1 MMEATTTRRSRRVPY
16 TAIGLLVGGAAA
28 VLSVIGVS
36 NAAFTDTTSNA
47 SNTWAAA
54 KVELKDDDSDK
65 AMFEVTGML
74 PGESVMHCIEVEYT
88 GTTFKLTPIKL
99 YAEAGTE
106 TALAPHLDVTVEE
119 GTGATF
125 SANCDGFTKTKDLLK
140 DVPLSTVTSTYTAFD
155 SGVGTFTPASGS
167 TKVAYKFV
175 ITLGAD
181 TPDSAQGQSAGATF
195 TWEIQSKVS

>member
-1 MMEATTTRRSRRVPY
+1 MESTTKRRSRRVPY
-16 TAIGLLVGGAAA
+16 TAIGLLAGSAAA
-28 VLSVIGVS
+28 VLAVVGVS
-36 NAAFTDTTSNA
+36 NAAFTGTTSNA
-47 SNTWAAA
+47 SNTWEAA
-54 KVELKDDDSDK
+54 KVELKDDDAEK
-65 AMFEVTGML
+65 AMFETTGML
-74 PGESVMHCIEVEYT
+74 PGESVTHCIEVEYT

-99 YAEAGTE
+99 YAEAGTA
-106 TALAPHLDVTVEE
+106 TDLAPHLDVTVEQ

-125 SANCDGFTKTKDLLK
+125 SADCDGFTGGTKIIDNK
-140 DVPLSTVTSTYTAFD
+140 PLSTVTSTNIDFD

-181 TPDSAQGQSAGATF
+181 TPDEAQGKSAGATF